1 MSHGA
6 DTQACFP
13 GARFG
18 KEMLR
23 RFWNGNKKKGEKRK
37 KGELCNAQI
46 LQSPENQASSACGAV
61 VCFQASISGGGR
73 PNAHRHALAASD
85 ALGV

>member
-6 DTQACFP
+6 DTEACFP

-23 RFWNGNKKKGEKRK
+23 RFWNGNKKKGRREKEK
-37 KGELCNAQI
+37 NK
-46 LQSPENQASSACGAV
+46 
-61 VCFQASISGGGR
+61 
-73 PNAHRHALAASD
+73 
-85 ALGV
+85 